1 MRPDGPDHFV
11 LFSTGRRFYA
21 SAHTIGLGP
30 DDRIGMR
37 AFHGGV
43 GMLDAGGPG
52 EDVATWTPEER
63 EELAAYMI
71 ERWQAFARPPF
82 DVIER
87 VDISNLTTMFTV
99 ALDRDYDEPFTGL
112 FGHLAC
118 VIEADRAETFVV
130 AAIET
135 QRPSSLHRRGEI
147 VGLVRRL

>member
-11 LFSTGRRFYA
+11 MFSTGRRFYA
-21 SAHTIGLGP
+21 SAQIIGLGP
-30 DDRIGMR
+30 DDRIGVR
-37 AFHGGV
+37 AFHGSI

-52 EDVATWTPEER
+52 EDVSTWTPEER

-71 ERWQAFARPPF
+71 ERWKAFARPPF
-82 DVIER
+82 EVIER
-87 VDISNLTTMFTV
+87 VDVSSLTTMFSV
-99 ALDRDYDEPFTGL
+99 ELDRDYDESFSGL

-118 VIEADRAETFVV
+118 VIDQGRAETFVV